1 MHSQSCI
8 IEKARDAKWREM
20 CVLFQWNFDLL
31 CEIKILKCIQNLENV
46 WLKIDFFI
54 ENSPTLS
61 CLNKFDQKDMTCLM
75 HQRLS
80 YNAIKFKSLTN
91 FSFLFLLLLL
101 PQKYCLRDES

>member
-8 IEKARDAKWREM
+8 IEKARDAKRGEM
-20 CVLFQWNFDLL
+20 CVLFLWNLI
-31 CEIKILKCIQNLENV
+31 E
-46 WLKIDFFI
+46 FFI

>member
-1 MHSQSCI
+1 MQNGG
-8 IEKARDAKWREM
+8 K
-20 CVLFQWNFDLL
+20 CVFYFYG
-31 CEIKILKCIQNLENV
+31 ISI
-46 WLKIDFFI
+46 
-54 ENSPTLS
+54 NSPTLS